1 MGKNVHVVRSGNK
14 WVVKHEKQPTPVS
27 THRTQGTAIKAAT
40 PIARRAK
47 SDVVIHG
54 RDNAIRDRDSYGRDP
69 HPPRDKK
76 H

>member
-1 MGKNVHVVRSGNK
+1 MGKNVHVVKSDTR
-14 WVVKHEKQPTPVS
+14 WAVKKEGVGRPVS
-27 THRTQGTAIKAAT
+27 EHQTQENARKAAVK
-40 PIARRAK
+40 IAKEGK

-54 RDNAIRDRDSYGRDP
+54 RNNRIVDRDSYGRDP